1 MKRKTR
7 KEEREE
13 KKEIRKELKKKQE
26 SVLHELAQFMEDVH
40 KTADTDTEKID
51 EIEHF
56 AGFVKE
62 ESTAAGRVLSDL
74 MYRFTNDL
82 EIGKKIKMGELRK
95 NYDKIELEW
104 RPPEGYNM
112 THFDLKNFSMKL
124 LSKKENPNFEKVI
137 LQLHGGGYIGAI
149 YNNYYNMAVWYS
161 EAANGICVLS
171 PDYRVAPENP
181 YPAALEDAVDSY
193 QWLLDHGW
201 SGEQII
207 LAGDSAGGGLSMA
220 LIMYLRDHD
229 MPLPCGIVAM
239 SPWTDLTA
247 SGESYTLNYEL
258 DPLFGNT
265 RESMIYIND
274 YPGDHDKKDPY
285 ISPIYG
291 NFRQFPPM
299 LIQVGST
306 EMLLSDSITAASMAD
321 IAGVDV
327 RLSIYDDMFH
337 VFQMSGPLLPESKRA
352 WEEIKQFMQ
361 LLLNEN
367 SGTV

>member
-1 MKRKTR
+1 MKESNKKTR
-7 KEEREE
+7 REEREE
-13 KKEIRKELKKKQE
+13 KKEIRKELKRKQE
-26 SVLHELAQFMEDVH
+26 SVLQDLAQFMDDVN
-40 KTADTDTEKID
+40 KTVDTDPEEID
-51 EIEHF
+51 EIEEF
-56 AGFVKE
+56 AGFVQE
-62 ESTAAGRVLSDL
+62 ESTAAGRALSEL

-95 NYDKIELEW
+95 QYDKIELEW
-104 RPPEGYNM
+104 RVPDEYNM
-112 THFDLKNFSMKL
+112 TQFDLENFSMKL
-124 LSKKENPNFEKVI
+124 LSRKVNPNFDKVI

-161 EAANGICVLS
+161 EAASGICVLS

-181 YPAALEDAVDSY
+181 YPAALEDAVASY
-193 QWLLDHGW
+193 QWLLDKGW
-201 SGEQII
+201 RGDQII

-220 LIMYLRDHD
+220 LTMYLRDHD

-265 RESMIYIND
+265 KESMIYIND

-321 IAGVDV
+321 IAGVEV

-337 VFQMSGPLLPESKRA
+337 VFQMSGPRFPEAKKA
-352 WEEIKQFMQ
+352 WEEVEQFLQ
-361 LLLNEN
+361 LLK
-367 SGTV
+367 SI

>member
-1 MKRKTR
+1 MNDSNKKKSR

-13 KKEIRKELKKKQE
+13 KKEHLREVKRKQE
-26 SVLHELAQFMEDVH
+26 RVLQSVATIIEDVT
-40 KTADTDTEKID
+40 KSNSSKEKD
-51 EIEHF
+51 EMEEF
-56 AGFVKE
+56 AGFVQE
-62 ESTAAGRVLSDL
+62 ESTIAGRAISEL

-95 NYDKIELEW
+95 NYDKIEKEW
-104 RPPEGYNM
+104 RPPEDYNM
-112 THFDLKNFSMKL
+112 TTFHLENFSMKF
-124 LSKKENPNFEKVI
+124 LSKKENPNFDKVI

-149 YNNYYNMAVWYS
+149 YNSYYNMAVWYS

-181 YPAALEDAVDSY
+181 YPAALEDAVASY
-193 QWLLDHGW
+193 QWLLDHGFR
-201 SGEQII
+201 GDQII

-220 LIMYLRDHD
+220 LTMYLRDHD
-229 MPLPCGIVAM
+229 MPMPCGLVAM

-265 RESMIYIND
+265 RESMIFIND
-274 YPGDHDKKDPY
+274 YPGNHDKKDPY

-291 NFRQFPPM
+291 NFRKFPPM

-321 IAGVDV
+321 IVGVDV

-337 VFQMSGPLLPESKRA
+337 VFQMSGKILPEAQKA
-352 WEEIKQFMQ
+352 WEEIEQFLN
-361 LLLNEN
+361 LL
-367 SGTV
+367 

>member
-1 MKRKTR
+1 M
-7 KEEREE
+7 
-13 KKEIRKELKKKQE
+13 QN
-26 SVLHELAQFMEDVH
+26 LAQFMDDVN
-40 KTADTDTEKID
+40 KTAVVEEEKA
-51 EIEHF
+51 EGIEDF
-56 AGFVKE
+56 SGFVQK
-62 ESTAAGRVLSDL
+62 ESTVAGRVLSDL
-74 MYRFTNDL
+74 MYRFTHNL
-82 EIGKKIKMGELRK
+82 EIGKKIRMGELRK
-95 NYDKIELEW
+95 QYDKVEPEW
-104 RPPEGYNM
+104 KAPDGYNM

-124 LSKKENPNFEKVI
+124 LSKKENPNFDKVI

-161 EAANGICVLS
+161 EAADGICVLS

-193 QWLLDHGW
+193 QWLLDKGFRAD
-201 SGEQII
+201 QII

-220 LIMYLRDHD
+220 LTMYLRDHD

-247 SGESYTLNYEL
+247 SGESYRLNYEL

-265 RESMIYIND
+265 KESMIYIND
-274 YPGDHDKKDPY
+274 YPGDHDSKDPY

-291 NFRQFPPM
+291 NFRDFPPM

-306 EMLLSDSITAASMAD
+306 EMLLSDSVTVAGMAD

-327 RLSIYDDMFH
+327 RLSVYDDMFH
-337 VFQMSGPLLPESKRA
+337 VFQMAGNLLPESKKA
-352 WEEIKQFMQ
+352 WEEIGHF
-361 LLLNEN
+361 LHLC
-367 SGTV
+367 S